1 MRMLG
6 RLKLYLLGPE
16 LSIDKLS
23 SEIKLLS
30 EENFIVEA
38 LDPEDLTA
46 PRKKSTKKKPNFKRD
61 SKRKKERKTFCR
73 FFDECCV
80 KEEGSYLNTANLYE
94 AYTNWISAHH
104 AGDPI
109 STLSMGKYMNQSKKI
124 RTLTS
129 KTYKDYHNLYLDINL
144 KDKSTPTTKVCL
156 GEIYRFYKQHFVLD
170 NPPCDP
176 IALDEIY
183 TIYKNWCNEQG
194 IQPVRFHGF
203 SKSTRVI
210 MKKSHLEFRGKSPKG
225 GTRRW
230 LTGYKFNQPI
240 PK

>member
-6 RLKLYLLGPE
+6 RLKMYLLGPE
-16 LSIDKLS
+16 LAIDKLS

-30 EENFIVEA
+30 EDSFIMEVE
-38 LDPEDLTA
+38 DRPISEKT
-46 PRKKSTKKKPNFKRD
+46 PTRTSKKKHNFKRD
-61 SKRKKERKTFCR
+61 SIKKKERKTFCR

-94 AYTNWISAHH
+94 AYTNWIAARH
-104 AGDPI
+104 AGTPI
-109 STLSMGKYMNQSKKI
+109 TAQTMGKYMNQSKKI
-124 RTLTS
+124 RTLAS
-129 KTYKDYHNLYLDINL
+129 KTYRDYHNLYLDINL
-144 KDKSTPTTKVCL
+144 KDSSIQTTKVCV
-156 GEIYRFYKQHFVLD
+156 GEIYKFYKKHFVLD
-170 NPPCDP
+170 KPPCDP
-176 IALDEIY
+176 IPLDEIY

-194 IQPVRFHGF
+194 TVPIRFHGF

-210 MKKSHLEFRGKSPKG
+210 MKKSHLEFHGKSPKG
-225 GTRRW
+225 GARRW